1 MFNLG
6 KNVKVT
12 PVLAYA
18 GATTGTVNGTEID
31 MQGFEGVMFVG
42 GGFGAANAGNY
53 YKVQQ
58 DTATGMGSAADL
70 EGTKLV
76 PGDNDDDICIDVYRP
91 QERFVRIVKVIG
103 SSSASDPVYAIQYGA
118 RIVPT
123 THAATVDSET
133 HVSPDEGTA

>member
-1 MFNLG
+1 MNLS

-42 GGFGAANAGNY
+42 GGFGTANAGNY

-58 DTATGMGSAADL
+58 DTATGMATAADL
-70 EGTKLV
+70 EGTKLA
-76 PGDNDDDICIDVYRP
+76 PGDNDDDICIDIYRP

-118 RIVPT
+118 KKAPT
-123 THAATVDSET
+123 TNASTVDTET
-133 HVSPDEGTA
+133 HVSPAEGTA